1 MTTPSDTRQTPSRRG
16 AGFPRWIELDILL
29 ACLAIAAGLWALIE
43 LTELA
48 LVAPHHFDT
57 RILLA
62 FRQPGHPNV
71 PIGPP
76 WLEGAVRD
84 ITALGSVSVLVLIVA
99 ATVIYFLLVGKA
111 RTALFIFLAV
121 ASGQALSSLLKIG
134 ISRPRPELVSH
145 LATETSMSFPSGHA
159 MLSTV
164 TYLTLGTLAARFL
177 RGRVT
182 RAYVL
187 SLAVLV
193 TLMVGVSRVYLG
205 VHWPSDVLAGWCA
218 GFVWALLCWLMAR
231 LLQHRR
237 IVAEEEE

>member
-1 MTTPSDTRQTPSRRG
+1 MTTPSETKQTPSRHG
-16 AGFPRWIELDILL
+16 PAFPRWIELDILL

-62 FRQPGHPNV
+62 FRQPGHTNV

-99 ATVIYFLLVGKA
+99 ATVIYFLLVGKG
-111 RTALFIFLAV
+111 RTALFIFFAV
-121 ASGQALSSLLKIG
+121 ASGQVLSSLLKIG